1 MVSRVGGTV
10 KMDQSIPVSG
20 EVSGKIVT
28 KRYDLGVVT
37 KIEASGPG
45 TLLVARG
52 QRGSVAVLAMPE
64 DQERIE
70 VKADGDTL
78 KLGFKG
84 GMLLNRGPEGDI
96 RYEVTAAAGIE
107 ELKLGGGIAGEAAG
121 LEGKEIKV
129 KLDGGSRLTL
139 SDLRATEFEL
149 EAGGGSQ
156 AAASGAVE
164 KQKVKVSGGASYHGT
179 GLTSL
184 EAEVEASGGAE
195 ASVRVGQQLKVRAS
209 GGSSVSYAGEGVRL
223 DVKTDDGSNLRQV
236 ASA

>member
-1 MVSRVGGTV
+1 
-10 KMDQSIPVSG
+10 MDQTAPTSGDIP
-20 EVSGKIVT
+20 GKIAT
-28 KRYDLGVVT
+28 KRYDLGIVT

-52 QRGSVAVLAMPE
+52 ARGSVAVLAMPE

-78 KLGFKG
+78 KLSFKG
-84 GMLLNRGPEGDI
+84 GLVLNRGPEGDI
-96 RYEVTAAAGIE
+96 RYEVTAAAGVE
-107 ELKLGGGIAGEAAG
+107 EVKLGGGIAGEAVG
-121 LEGKEIKV
+121 LEGKEVKI

-164 KQKVKVSGGASYHGT
+164 KQKIKLSGGASYHGT
-179 GLTSL
+179 GLTSQG
-184 EAEVEASGGAE
+184 ADVEASGGSE
-195 ASVRVGQQLKVRAS
+195 ASVRVGQELKVRAS
-209 GGSSVSYAGEGVRL
+209 GGSSVSYAGEGVKL

-236 ASA
+236 AAA